1 MKLLLY
7 PDTTHPR
14 YKISQIKAYIEYLGI
29 ELTDRFDVLMY
40 QSYHRTVRK
49 HDKFITDM
57 KDTLKM
63 IGIDMSRVWHE
74 SRRTRERN
82 KR

>member
-29 ELTDRFDVLMY
+29 ELTDAYADAMRAVLEAGNSKYFKYLADCFYKM
-40 QSYHRTVRK
+40 
-49 HDKFITDM
+49 
-57 KDTLKM
+57 LKRHA
-63 IGIDMSRVWHE
+63 S
-74 SRRTRERN
+74 
-82 KR
+82 